1 MTHIAQAVKN
11 KQVTLDI
18 ADKQKW
24 PRFSPDDRIKV
35 FRKCGKSCFA
45 KPITE
50 STEEILQDPTL
61 LKFPVCRIPAPRTRK
76 CKVSASGLL
85 AASRRAR
92 LTKKYPEI
100 AQATSTLI
108 KEFGATDVARETM
121 DIKRVLV
128 DETPLPD
135 GKHTITIVYVNG
147 VKKQL
152 PYTKRHI
159 LKKYGNYLSKAL
171 AKRLSA

>member
-11 KQVTLDI
+11 KQVLLDLK
-18 ADKQKW
+18 DKQHW
-24 PRFSPDDRIKV
+24 PQFTPEDRLKV

-45 KPITE
+45 KPITV
-50 STEEILQDPTL
+50 SGDAILQDPTL
-61 LKFPVCRIPAPRTRK
+61 LKFPVCRVPAPRTRK

-92 LTKKYPEI
+92 LTKKHPEI
-100 AQATSTLI
+100 VKATSALI
-108 KEFGATDVARETM
+108 QEFGTTDVARKTM
-121 DIKRVLV
+121 EIKRVLV
-128 DETPLPD
+128 DETPLPN
-135 GKHTITIVYVNG
+135 GKHTITIVYVDG

-159 LKKYGNYLSKAL
+159 LKKYGNFLSKAL